1 MKKIWLYLRHSN
13 PKLRFSWYCLQ
24 LGLFVFP
31 FFPGLGAVG
40 LFLSG
45 LITFRQEWSQIS
57 KYPLHQGFILLSIL
71 LIITVAFAGDKVAA
85 FLGLFNLLPFFL
97 LFIGWSRLIQTTA
110 QLKRISWILTINSLP
125 VVIIGCGEL
134 FLGWNTPKLWSSIF
148 GWTLIAGGN
157 PPNRMASTFNYANIL
172 AGYLAIVFI
181 LSLGLW
187 LQEWQNFTNRKKQHN
202 IKIST
207 PSSHSRSILRIP
219 LKIHP
224 SLPPSLPLS
233 LDYLANL
240 LPRRKY
246 LLPFLTLTV
255 ISNFTGLILTNSRNA
270 WVIAFV
276 ACLAYAFYQGWR
288 LILAA
293 VMGIATS
300 VLLAAFAPSPIAELF
315 RKVVPAF
322 FWARFNDQLYQDR
335 PVALKRTP
343 LWNLAWD
350 LTNQR
355 PWTGW
360 GLRNFSDIYET
371 KMNLW
376 LGHPHNLFLML
387 SAETGLVT
395 TLLFCGLLGWVFVK
409 AVNLLRVIPNQ
420 DKLVFFSYLLVF
432 FGWILF
438 NTVDVTL
445 FDFRLNT
452 LYWLIFAAIYGLER
466 ETGKAKS

>member
-1 MKKIWLYLRHSN
+1 MKRIWSYLRHSD

-31 FFPGLGAVG
+31 FFPALGAIG

-45 LITFRQEWSQIS
+45 LITLGQQWSKIS
-57 KYPLHQGFILLSIL
+57 KYPFYQGFIFLSIFL
-71 LIITVAFAGDKVAA
+71 VITVIFAVDKFAA
-85 FLGLFNLLPFFL
+85 FLGLFNLLPYFA

-110 QLKRISWILTINSLP
+110 QLQRISWILTINSVP
-125 VVIIGCGEL
+125 VVIIGLGEL

-148 GWTLIAGGN
+148 GWTLVAGGN

-172 AGYLAIVFI
+172 AGYLAIVFV

-187 LQEWQNFTNRKKQHN
+187 LQEWRRFRARKQ
-202 IKIST
+202 ISPPSPPSP
-207 PSSHSRSILRIP
+207 PSS
-219 LKIHP
+219 P
-224 SLPPSLPLS
+224 S
-233 LDYLANL
+233 
-240 LPRRKY
+240 
-246 LLPFLTLTV
+246 LLPFLTFAV
-255 ISNFTGLILTNSRNA
+255 IINLTGLILTNSRNA

-288 LILAA
+288 LIVA
-293 VMGIATS
+293 VVVGIATS
-300 VLLAAFAPSPIAELF
+300 VVLAAFAPSSIAELF

-322 FWARFNDQLYQDR
+322 FWARFNDQLYPDR
-335 PVALKRTP
+335 PVALMRTTQ
-343 LWNLAWD
+343 WNFAWD
-350 LTNQR
+350 LTIQR

-360 GLRNFSDIYET
+360 GLRNFSDIYED

-387 SAETGLVT
+387 SAETGLIT
-395 TLLFCGLLGWVFVK
+395 TLLFFGLLGWVFIKGIGFLGTVPK
-409 AVNLLRVIPNQ
+409 K
-420 DKLVFFSYLLVF
+420 DKLIFFSYLLVF
-432 FGWILF
+432 VGWILF

-452 LYWLIFAAIYGLER
+452 LSWLILSAICGVER
-466 ETGKAKS
+466 AVNSEQ